1 MEYVTATMWVS
12 LIMIPILTIIATCA
26 GLANGN
32 NIETPLCDF
41 LTTLAARF
49 IQLFFLTGFIV
60 FVHKAAQLLGS

>member
-26 GLANGN
+26 GMATGGN
-32 NIETPLCDF
+32 LDTPLCKL
-41 LTTLAARF
+41 LTTLTARF
-49 IQLFFLTGFIV
+49 IQLFFITGFIV